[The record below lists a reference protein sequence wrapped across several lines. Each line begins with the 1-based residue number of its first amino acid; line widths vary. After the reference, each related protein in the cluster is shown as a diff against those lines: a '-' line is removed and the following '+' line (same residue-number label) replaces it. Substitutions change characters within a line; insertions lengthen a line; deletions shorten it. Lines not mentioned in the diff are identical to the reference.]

1 MGELEKVNKGLVID
15 QWFESDAH
23 LHHLYP
29 KSIQLLA
36 NKHWTPLRITNL
48 AVQYLAPF
56 EGVKILDIGSG
67 VGKFCL
73 AGAYY
78 KPLAH
83 FFGVEQRRHLV
94 DHAETARRILGLR
107 NAHFFA
113 MNLTQLDFKQFDHFY
128 FFNSFYENLYDT
140 ARIDD
145 SIKCSPDLYTYY
157 NRALQKKLEEM
168 PVGTR
173 VATYHCL
180 EGKIPSGY
188 QLIEEHIGT
197 LLKFWMKI

>member
-1 MGELEKVNKGLVID
+1 MGEFEKAQKGLVID
-15 QWFESDAH
+15 QWFESDAQ

-36 NKHWTPLRITNL
+36 NKHWTPLRVASM
-48 AVQYLAPF
+48 AVQFLAPY

-78 KPLAH
+78 KPMAR
-83 FFGVEQRRHLV
+83 FFGVEQRSHLV
-94 DHAETARRILGLR
+94 GHAENARRILGLQ
-107 NAHFFA
+107 NVHFFA
-113 MNLTQLDFKQFDHFY
+113 MNLTQLDFKRFDHFY
-128 FFNSFYENLYDT
+128 FFNSFYENLYGT
-140 ARIDD
+140 AKIDD

-157 NRALQKKLEEM
+157 NRALYKKLEDM

-173 VATYHCL
+173 IVTYHCL
-180 EGKIPSGY
+180 EGKIPQGY
-188 QLIEEHIGT
+188 QLIEEHVGA